1 MQIMKNH
8 QPNNS
13 LLNRLQRFSN
23 GIVALALKE
32 VLHIMRDKLT
42 LALLISVPLAQL
54 LLFGFAIN
62 LHPKHLP
69 TALLAYENNTFVNR
83 AVTELEALGYFKI
96 VAKTN
101 QKAQADQWLANSQV
115 QFVLELP
122 HNFGISLI
130 TGETPNVTL
139 IADATDPIASLV
151 ALQAAS
157 THFNARAIQNSE
169 QVHFKVER
177 RFNADASSRLYILPG
192 LLGVILTL
200 TMILLGSLCLVREH
214 EQGSMETLTLLPI
227 PSSAIYIGKITPY
240 FLIGCLLFCFLLF
253 VCILMLGLNWHHITF
268 GFMVAVALFILANLT
283 LGCVFSLLAKSQMQ
297 AMQLAIFFF
306 LPSMLLSGFMFP
318 FYGMPAWARA
328 IGECLPLTHFLRI
341 IRGVLLKNLADVW
354 RLSLPIA
361 LFCLLSISIGIVLI
375 RNKRK

>member
-1 MQIMKNH
+1 MKISA
-8 QPNNS
+8 QNS
-13 LLNRLQRFSN
+13 ALQNTMQRFYS
-23 GIVALALKE
+23 GVIAIALKE
-32 VLHIMRDKLT
+32 VLHISRDRLT
-42 LALLISVPLAQL
+42 LALLISIPLAQL

-69 TALLAYENNTFVNR
+69 TGLLAYENNTFVNR
-83 AVTELEALGYFKI
+83 TVDKLEALGYFKVI
-96 VAKTN
+96 ARTN
-101 QKAQADQWLANSQV
+101 HKAQADRWLATSRV

-122 HNFGISLI
+122 HDFGISLI
-130 TGETPNVTL
+130 TGETPDVKL

-157 THFNARAIQNSE
+157 AHFNTRSPANSE
-169 QVHFKVER
+169 KVQLNVER
-177 RFNADASSRLYILPG
+177 RFNADSSSRLYILPG

-227 PSSAIYIGKITPY
+227 PSSAIYIGKIAPY

-253 VCILMLGLNWHHITF
+253 VCILMLGLNWHHVSP
-268 GFMVAVALFILANLT
+268 GFMVSVALFILANLT

-318 FYGMPAWARA
+318 FYGMPTWARA

-354 RLSLPIA
+354 LLAAPIA
-361 LFCLLSISIGIVLI
+361 LFCLLSISVGVILI
-375 RNKRK
+375 RSKRK